1 MPVITS
7 IKPQKNN
14 KRLNI
19 YIDNKFAFGLDLD
32 NFVKFHLKVDQEL
45 DEKQINKI
53 IKEAEFKKI
62 LDKLLNFATLRPRSE
77 KEIKDY
83 LKRKKSP
90 ESITEELFKRLN
102 NLELIDDTE
111 FARWWVEQ
119 RQSFS
124 PKTKRVLS
132 NELRIKGIDREIIK
146 EILEETEIDEEK
158 IAKELIIK
166 KMYKWEKL
174 DDKIRRQKI
183 SQYLAGRGFDWNI
196 IGKVVKLE
204 KL

>member
-19 YIDNKFAFGLDLD
+19 YLDDKFAFGLDLE

-102 NLELIDDTE
+102 SLELIDDTE

-146 EILEETEIDEEK
+146 EILEEIEIDELK
-158 IAKELIIK
+158 LAKELIK
-166 KMYKWEKL
+166 NKMYKWERF
-174 DDKIRRQKI
+174 DPKIKKQKI
-183 SQYLAGRGFDWNI
+183 SQYLAGKGFDWNVI
-196 IGKVVKLE
+196 QDVLK
-204 KL
+204 